1 MNYLLIGLLALAG
14 LGVTA
19 IIIREHRHRAEV
31 AEIARRRR
39 FQAALKDAQ
48 LQDRITRARAKE
60 IAESKAQKPTQS
72 SSSDN
77 PTYMDPFAGI
87 YASASF
93 DKNSDVAPDTTS
105 KFSGGGGKFDGG
117 GASGDYTPAADSSSS
132 SSDSSSSSSSDGGGG
147 SSGGSD

>member
-14 LGVTA
+14 LGGVA

-31 AEIARRRR
+31 AEITRRRR
-39 FQAALKDAQ
+39 VQAALKDAQ

-60 IAESKAQKPTQS
+60 IAESRAAKPTQT

-87 YASASF
+87 YASTSF
-93 DKNSDVAPDTTS
+93 DKNTDVAPDTTS

-117 GASGDYTPAADSSSS
+117 GASGDYTPAADSSPSS
-132 SSDSSSSSSSDGGGG
+132 PSDSGGSSDGGG